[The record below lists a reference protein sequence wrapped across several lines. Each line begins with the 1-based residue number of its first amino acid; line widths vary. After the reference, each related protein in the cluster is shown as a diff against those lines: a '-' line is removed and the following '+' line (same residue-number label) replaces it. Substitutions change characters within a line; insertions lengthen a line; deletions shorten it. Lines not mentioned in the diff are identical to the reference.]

1 MLSGDSNRFVPI
13 VSIYFKLYFA
23 SCIIFQ
29 CVLLYLIFT
38 KSPSVLS
45 NLKFFLINTSFIQ
58 VLHACS
64 VFFSQERIIPNT
76 SSTAI
81 LHDGPCRIF
90 GPNICFASHH
100 FVLAFALGSGL
111 AVASTVIFR
120 HRTLR
125 MGNFNGKRVV
135 FIISSVYVPVVIMII
150 LPFTVPW
157 DFETVRLAT
166 YKDHPTYNFTIYE
179 PIGGFAS
186 NDTFQFIFNTGLVA
200 MSSYVIPVVTGI
212 LTKRTLKMINKNSV
226 VSSKTKQQS
235 KTLTYG
241 LALQNILPA
250 FSYVP
255 PATAWIISQFGEVE
269 VLWNGDV
276 FQFYKISNEKYFRTP
291 PDHIH
296 KLPTTFGSSS
306 NFLLC
311 RAFSTCNLQFHDFQK
326 DCAGYC
332 NY

>member
-1 MLSGDSNRFVPI
+1 
-13 VSIYFKLYFA
+13 
-23 SCIIFQ
+23 
-29 CVLLYLIFT
+29 
-38 KSPSVLS
+38 
-45 NLKFFLINTSFIQ
+45 
-58 VLHACS
+58 
-64 VFFSQERIIPNT
+64 
-76 SSTAI
+76 
-81 LHDGPCRIF
+81 
-90 GPNICFASHH
+90 
-100 FVLAFALGSGL
+100 
-111 AVASTVIFR
+111 
-120 HRTLR
+120 

-269 VLWNGDV
+269 VLWNEHLLIIFISFPPLLDPLLT
-276 FQFYKISNEKYFRTP
+276 FYFVVPFRHAIYNFMTFKKTAQDTVTTSNQSGKWFGPVQKNTVVQ
-291 PDHIH
+291 
-296 KLPTTFGSSS
+296 TF
-306 NFLLC
+306 
-311 RAFSTCNLQFHDFQK
+311 
-326 DCAGYC
+326 
-332 NY
+332 